1 MGKQNQI
8 IVKTYKG
15 IQGSQ
20 EQATAAFQADSALMA
35 AQDYYPT
42 SQTWVPG
49 SYSGGLFMLALLLCI
64 VVIGVFVFIYML
76 TVKPAG
82 TLLVTYELRLA

>member
-1 MGKQNQI
+1 MSKQNQI

-20 EQATAAFQADSALMA
+20 EQAIAAFQADSALMA
-35 AQDYYPT
+35 AQDYYPM
-42 SQTWVPG
+42 SQSWIPG
-49 SYSGGLFMLALLLCI
+49 SYSGELFILALILCI
-64 VVIGVFVFIYML
+64 FVVGFFIFIYML

-82 TLLVTYELRLA
+82 TLLVTYELRLS